1 MDHLSG
7 SFLLFVFANNL
18 EEGTCS
24 KLLHSHKPIIT
35 LECLHYLPVKS
46 VTRNFIITTTVLDPF
61 ILIIY
66 LYTDICFKKT
76 GSFLS
81 FQWKKKKQPKKSNFK
96 ISALNHEVALNQV
109 LHLECVDKKEIRG
122 KFCTCFWW
130 IYYMLNTW
138 VLQSFLNLI
147 KDIQLITDVK
157 RSLHTKWHLPKF
169 GHVEKWNFFLQ

>member
-1 MDHLSG
+1 MMDHLSG

-66 LYTDICFKKT
+66 LYTDIFFKKT

-81 FQWKKKKQPKKSNFK
+81 FLRRKKKQPKKSNFK
-96 ISALNHEVALNQV
+96 I
-109 LHLECVDKKEIRG
+109 
-122 KFCTCFWW
+122 
-130 IYYMLNTW
+130 
-138 VLQSFLNLI
+138 
-147 KDIQLITDVK
+147 
-157 RSLHTKWHLPKF
+157 
-169 GHVEKWNFFLQ
+169 

>member
-1 MDHLSG
+1 MPP
-7 SFLLFVFANNL
+7 LF
-18 EEGTCS
+18 TSQKC
-24 KLLHSHKPIIT
+24 HK
-35 LECLHYLPVKS
+35 EFYHHY
-46 VTRNFIITTTVLDPF
+46 NCAWPF
-61 ILIIY
+61 
-66 LYTDICFKKT
+66 YTHNIPFFKKT

-81 FQWKKKKQPKKSNFK
+81 FQWKKKNQPKKSNFK

-130 IYYMLNTW
+130 IFYMLNTW

>member
-1 MDHLSG
+1 MMDHLSG

-66 LYTDICFKKT
+66 LYTDICFKNRKFPIIST
-76 GSFLS
+76 
-81 FQWKKKKQPKKSNFK
+81 KKKPPKK
-96 ISALNHEVALNQV
+96 
-109 LHLECVDKKEIRG
+109 
-122 KFCTCFWW
+122 
-130 IYYMLNTW
+130 
-138 VLQSFLNLI
+138 
-147 KDIQLITDVK
+147 
-157 RSLHTKWHLPKF
+157 
-169 GHVEKWNFFLQ
+169 

>member
-1 MDHLSG
+1 MMDHLSG

-66 LYTDICFKKT
+66 LYTDICFKKNRKFPII
-76 GSFLS
+76 SM
-81 FQWKKKKQPKKSNFK
+81 KKKKQPKKSNFK
-96 ISALNHEVALNQV
+96 I
-109 LHLECVDKKEIRG
+109 
-122 KFCTCFWW
+122 
-130 IYYMLNTW
+130 
-138 VLQSFLNLI
+138 
-147 KDIQLITDVK
+147 
-157 RSLHTKWHLPKF
+157 
-169 GHVEKWNFFLQ
+169 

>member
-1 MDHLSG
+1 MYIKYTGKNIKLSVKLLFLICQTLGFYTPPPSPHKKNCPTLEIIPVTKKTFYSAQNRVRFKLNFSVINNDALFWLLYLIYCMCYNCQMMDHLSG

-66 LYTDICFKKT
+66 L
-76 GSFLS
+76 
-81 FQWKKKKQPKKSNFK
+81 
-96 ISALNHEVALNQV
+96 
-109 LHLECVDKKEIRG
+109 
-122 KFCTCFWW
+122 
-130 IYYMLNTW
+130 
-138 VLQSFLNLI
+138 
-147 KDIQLITDVK
+147 
-157 RSLHTKWHLPKF
+157 
-169 GHVEKWNFFLQ
+169 

>member
-1 MDHLSG
+1 MNERYRYPIIIVVIVMLMEKDNLNFSKAVVQCLRKDR

-66 LYTDICFKKT
+66 LYTDICFKNRKFPIIST
-76 GSFLS
+76 
-81 FQWKKKKQPKKSNFK
+81 KKNHQKNKSNF
-96 ISALNHEVALNQV
+96 
-109 LHLECVDKKEIRG
+109 
-122 KFCTCFWW
+122 
-130 IYYMLNTW
+130 
-138 VLQSFLNLI
+138 
-147 KDIQLITDVK
+147 
-157 RSLHTKWHLPKF
+157 
-169 GHVEKWNFFLQ
+169 